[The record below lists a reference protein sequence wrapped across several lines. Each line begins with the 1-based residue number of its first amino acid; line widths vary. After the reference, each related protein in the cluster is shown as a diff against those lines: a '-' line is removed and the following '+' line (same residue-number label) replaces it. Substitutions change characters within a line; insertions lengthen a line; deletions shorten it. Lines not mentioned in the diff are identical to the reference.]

1 MIEEEIN
8 KKLNPEERKHLLE
21 EKGFLKDFE
30 LSYNINSNNNQNP
43 NPNQSQNQ
51 DESQETFLDRM
62 KKRIIRY

>member
-30 LSYNINSNNNQNP
+30 LSYNTNSNLNINNN
-43 NPNQSQNQ
+43 NNLN
-51 DESQETFLDRM
+51 ESQGTFLDRM